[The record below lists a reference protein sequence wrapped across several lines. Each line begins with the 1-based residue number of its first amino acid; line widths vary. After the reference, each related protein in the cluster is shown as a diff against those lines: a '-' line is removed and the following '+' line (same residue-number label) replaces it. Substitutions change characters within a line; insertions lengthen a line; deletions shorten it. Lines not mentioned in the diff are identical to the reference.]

1 MSNFSIKKPAVSIAL
16 FLFLTMLIMLPNAH
30 AQTTTSSLS
39 ITGDGSKEYTV
50 EKGNSLEVNL
60 TLPLYMA
67 NDSSISWESTNPGS
81 FKSDFGTSH
90 KTTKVTITPTTSA
103 GYNCTYSNNIAE
115 YDFTVYVTVPG
126 TPTPDY
132 PDDWGIPLPT
142 PTPTPAP
149 APTPPSMTDKLYSI
163 GDGMPT
169 RNISSSTGAVFTSN
183 GDYDKFSGVWIH
195 GYAIPSTYYTKSEAS
210 DGTVTVTL
218 DSWYMNSLNTYEQY
232 LIHLIFDD
240 GYAFTKFT
248 KTY

>member
-1 MSNFSIKKPAVSIAL
+1 MSNFSIKKPVVSITL
-16 FLFLTMLIMLPNAH
+16 LLFLTVLIVLPNTYAK
-30 AQTTTSSLS
+30 TTTSSLS
-39 ITGDGSKEYTV
+39 ITGDGSQVYTV
-50 EKGNSLEVNL
+50 EQGDSLEVNL

-67 NDSSISWESTNPGS
+67 DDSKISWESTNPGS
-81 FKSDFGTSH
+81 FKTDFGTSH

-103 GYNCTYSNNIAE
+103 GYNCTYSNNVAE

-132 PDDWGIPLPT
+132 PDDWGT
-142 PTPTPAP
+142 AMPTPAP
-149 APTPPSMTDKLYSI
+149 EPGPPPPTMNDNLYSI
-163 GDGMPT
+163 GDGTPT

-218 DSWYMNSLNTYEQY
+218 DSWYMNSLNRYEEY